1 MLPDADLK
9 WDQVILA
16 DRPMPQDGM
25 PAVGALGPAGL
36 YVATMHSG
44 ITLGAIMGEL
54 IATEVLDRASNKN
67 TDLLAPYRPQR
78 FEK

>member
-1 MLPDADLK
+1 
-9 WDQVILA
+9 
-16 DRPMPQDGM
+16 
-25 PAVGALGPAGL
+25 L

-54 IATEVLDRASNKN
+54 IATEVLDRACNKS